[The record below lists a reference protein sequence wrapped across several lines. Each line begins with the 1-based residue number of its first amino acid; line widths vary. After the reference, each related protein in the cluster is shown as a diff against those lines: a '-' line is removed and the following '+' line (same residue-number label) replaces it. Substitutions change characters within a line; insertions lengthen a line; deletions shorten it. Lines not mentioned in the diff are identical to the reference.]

1 MSRAEMSPAVSHG
14 RLAAREAARAKRT
27 LNPTL
32 PSSRQRPPTDRR
44 NPPVNGS
51 AVDGSSVNGSGVN
64 GRAVDDSAVDD
75 SAIDDS
81 GSSGKVASGADRALR
96 RPQAVLPPHDD
107 ARVAAHLRN
116 GSSATATI
124 ARELRRRR
132 PRRVIDE
139 LLPARAGDHPEIYQ
153 FLLAVFQGPSR
164 EEFHAVQDQ
173 PTYDPGQRLL
183 VKREGRIAAH
193 LQLSHSGMCF
203 GDLRLGMSQIHWLGT
218 LPEFRSQ
225 GYATRLLHRAD
236 QEMRGAGAII
246 GCLRTRVP
254 QFFRQF
260 GWAVCGRH
268 SASQAKARDVLARL
282 SAEPG
287 TRPPLSIRLWRHVE
301 LPSLMRVYS
310 QNTLAAYGPLER
322 SEAYWRWLISRKA
335 FDHIIVAIHGRDRM
349 ELVDTNAPIVG
360 YAVVRQGRV
369 DELLASPDFPHAAVQ
384 ILARACGDS
393 IERNRHTIEVETLPG
408 DPLHRLM
415 VEAGGT
421 TNASESD
428 GGEVQMV
435 KILDPAAFVKAIEPV
450 LVERAR
456 AANLPPDSE
465 LGLFVDGVKRTLTVT
480 RRGARLTTGRL
491 GRSYL
496 ALKGNEFTRL
506 LLGHNDVT
514 VPVEQER
521 IVPSTQIALETA
533 RALFPRLP
541 LWRPTWDEALA

>member
-1 MSRAEMSPAVSHG
+1 
-14 RLAAREAARAKRT
+14 
-27 LNPTL
+27 
-32 PSSRQRPPTDRR
+32 
-44 NPPVNGS
+44 
-51 AVDGSSVNGSGVN
+51 
-64 GRAVDDSAVDD
+64 
-75 SAIDDS
+75 
-81 GSSGKVASGADRALR
+81 
-96 RPQAVLPPHDD
+96 LPPHDD
-107 ARVAAHLRN
+107 PRAAALSRN
-116 GSSATATI
+116 GTAAI
-124 ARELRRRR
+124 SPVARELSRRRLS
-132 PRRVIDE
+132 RVIDE
-139 LLPARAGDHPEIYQ
+139 LVPARAGDHPEIYQ

-173 PTYDPGQRLL
+173 PSYDPAQRLL
-183 VKREGRIAAH
+183 LKREGRIAAH
-193 LQLSHSGMCF
+193 LQLSHARMCF
-203 GDLRLGMSQIHWLGT
+203 DELRLPVSQVHWLGT

-225 GYATRLLHRAD
+225 GYANRLLHRAEQD
-236 QEMRGAGAII
+236 MRGTGALL
-246 GCLRTRVP
+246 GLLRTRIP
-254 QFFRQF
+254 QFFRPF

-268 SASQAKARDVLARL
+268 SVSKAKAREVLARL
-282 SAEPG
+282 SAEEG

-310 QNTLAAYGPLER
+310 QNTQKAYGPLER

-369 DELLASPDFPHAAVQ
+369 DELLASPDFSHAAVQ

-393 IERNRHTIEVETLPG
+393 IERNRQTIEVEAPQG

-415 VEAGGT
+415 VEACGT

-428 GGEVQMV
+428 GGVVQMV
-435 KILDPAAFVKAIEPV
+435 KILDPAGFIKAIEPV

-456 AANLPPDSE
+456 AANLPPECE
-465 LGLFVDGVKRTLTVT
+465 LGLFVNGVKRTLTVT
-480 RRGARLTTGRL
+480 RRGARLSTGRL

-496 ALKGNEFTRL
+496 ALKENEFTRL
-506 LLGHNDVT
+506 LLGHNDIRE
-514 VPVEQER
+514 PVEQER

-533 RALFPRLP
+533 RGLCPRVP

>member
-1 MSRAEMSPAVSHG
+1 VI
-14 RLAAREAARAKRT
+14 
-27 LNPTL
+27 
-32 PSSRQRPPTDRR
+32 PPHED
-44 NPPVNGS
+44 P
-51 AVDGSSVNGSGVN
+51 
-64 GRAVDDSAVDD
+64 RAVVH
-75 SAIDDS
+75 
-81 GSSGKVASGADRALR
+81 
-96 RPQAVLPPHDD
+96 Q
-107 ARVAAHLRN
+107 RN
-116 GSSATATI
+116 GSSATATL
-124 ARELRRRR
+124 ARDSRRRR
-132 PRRVIDE
+132 LRRVMDE
-139 LLPARAGDHPEIYQ
+139 LVPARAGDHPEIYQ

-164 EEFHAVQDQ
+164 EEFHSVQDQ
-173 PTYDPGQRLL
+173 PSYDPAQRLL
-183 VKREGRIAAH
+183 LKREGRIAAH
-193 LQLSHSGMCF
+193 LQLSHAGMCF
-203 GDLRLGMSQIHWLGT
+203 GDLRLPVSRLHWLGT

-225 GYATRLLHRAD
+225 GYAARLLHRAD
-236 QEMRGAGAII
+236 QEMCSAGAVL
-246 GCLRTRVP
+246 GCLRTRIP

-268 SASQAKARDVLARL
+268 SVSQAKAREVLARL
-282 SAEPG
+282 SGEACA
-287 TRPPLSIRLWRHVE
+287 RPPLSIRLWRHVE

-310 QNTLAAYGPLER
+310 QNTQATYGPLER
-322 SEAYWRWLISRKA
+322 SEPYWRWLISRKA

-393 IERNRHTIEVETLPG
+393 IERNRHTIDVEAPPG

-421 TNASESD
+421 TNATECD

-435 KILDPAAFVKAIEPV
+435 KILDPAGFVKAIEPA

-456 AANLPPDSE
+456 AANLPIDCE
-465 LGLFVDGVKRTLTVT
+465 LGFYVDGAKHTLTVT
-480 RRGARLTTGRL
+480 RRGARLGAGRL

-506 LLGHNDVT
+506 LLGHNDVIE
-514 VPVEQER
+514 PVEQER

-541 LWRPTWDEALA
+541 QWRPTWDEALA

>member
-1 MSRAEMSPAVSHG
+1 
-14 RLAAREAARAKRT
+14 
-27 LNPTL
+27 
-32 PSSRQRPPTDRR
+32 
-44 NPPVNGS
+44 
-51 AVDGSSVNGSGVN
+51 
-64 GRAVDDSAVDD
+64 
-75 SAIDDS
+75 
-81 GSSGKVASGADRALR
+81 
-96 RPQAVLPPHDD
+96 LPPHDD
-107 ARVAAHLRN
+107 PRDAAHSRN

-139 LLPARAGDHPEIYQ
+139 LMPARAGDHPEIYQ

-193 LQLSHSGMCF
+193 LQLSHSRMCF
-203 GDLRLGMSQIHWLGT
+203 GGLGLGMSRIHWLGT

-225 GYATRLLHRAD
+225 GYASRLLHRAD
-236 QEMRGAGAII
+236 QEMRGAGAIL

-287 TRPPLSIRLWRHVE
+287 TRSPLSIRLWRHVE

-310 QNTLAAYGPLER
+310 QNTQAAYGPLER
-322 SEAYWRWLISRKA
+322 SEPYWRWLISRKA

-384 ILARACGDS
+384 ILGRACGDS

-435 KILDPAAFVKAIEPV
+435 KILDPAAFVKAIEPA

-456 AANLPPDSE
+456 AANLPPDCE
-465 LGLFVDGVKRTLTVT
+465 LGLFVDGIKRTLTVT
-480 RRGARLTTGRL
+480 RRGARLSTGRL

-506 LLGHNDVT
+506 LLGHNDIIE
-514 VPVEQER
+514 PVEQER

-533 RALFPRLP
+533 RVLFPRLP

>member
-1 MSRAEMSPAVSHG
+1 
-14 RLAAREAARAKRT
+14 
-27 LNPTL
+27 
-32 PSSRQRPPTDRR
+32 
-44 NPPVNGS
+44 
-51 AVDGSSVNGSGVN
+51 
-64 GRAVDDSAVDD
+64 
-75 SAIDDS
+75 
-81 GSSGKVASGADRALR
+81 
-96 RPQAVLPPHDD
+96 
-107 ARVAAHLRN
+107 
-116 GSSATATI
+116 
-124 ARELRRRR
+124 
-132 PRRVIDE
+132 
-139 LLPARAGDHPEIYQ
+139 
-153 FLLAVFQGPSR
+153 
-164 EEFHAVQDQ
+164 
-173 PTYDPGQRLL
+173 
-183 VKREGRIAAH
+183 
-193 LQLSHSGMCF
+193 MCF
-203 GDLRLGMSQIHWLGT
+203 GELRLPVSQVHWLGT

-225 GYATRLLHRAD
+225 GYASRLLHRAE
-236 QEMRGAGAII
+236 QEMLGAGAVL
-246 GCLRTRVP
+246 GFLRTRSP

-268 SASQAKARDVLARL
+268 SASQAKAREVLARL

-310 QNTLAAYGPLER
+310 QNTLKAYGPLER

-369 DELLASPDFPHAAVQ
+369 DELLASPDFSHAAVQ

-393 IERNRHTIEVETLPG
+393 IERNRHTIEVEAPPG

-421 TNASESD
+421 TNAGESD
-428 GGEVQMV
+428 GGLVQMV
-435 KILDPAAFVKAIEPV
+435 KILDPDGFIKAIEPV

-456 AANLPPDSE
+456 AANLPADCE
-465 LGLFVDGVKRTLTVT
+465 LGLFVDGVKHTLTVT
-480 RRGARLTTGRL
+480 RRGAKLATGRL

-506 LLGHNDVT
+506 LLGHNEVT